1 MMEHRLDRRVSLNV
15 PVHLRYQDGTAS
27 FGTAQNIS
35 RGGIFVKTAAPW
47 RSGCVDV
54 RMTVSTSSGE
64 RAALLPGL
72 IVHGNGEGFGLM
84 FRQLDQRAQSV
95 VSWLVSGVE
104 ATDHHSSVP
113 AIRLLVAAHRQP
125 WGRAR

>member
-1 MMEHRLDRRVSLNV
+1 MMEHRLDRRVSLSV

-27 FGTAQNIS
+27 FGTALNIS
-35 RGGIFVKTAAPW
+35 RGGIYVKTAAPW

-64 RAALLPGL
+64 RAVLLPGL
-72 IVHGNGEGFGLM
+72 IVHGSRDGFGLM
-84 FRQLDQRAQSV
+84 FRQLDQRSQSV

-104 ATDHHSSVP
+104 ATDHDSQVP
-113 AIRLLVAAHRQP
+113 VAPLLVATYRRTG
-125 WGRAR
+125 GRAQ